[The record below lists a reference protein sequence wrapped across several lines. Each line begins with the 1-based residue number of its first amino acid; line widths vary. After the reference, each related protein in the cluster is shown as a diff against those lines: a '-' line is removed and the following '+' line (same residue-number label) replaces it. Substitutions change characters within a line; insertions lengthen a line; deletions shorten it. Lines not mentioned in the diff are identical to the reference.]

1 MAVLLFHSG
10 LLANGCPSAEDT
22 HLLHGEM
29 ACAAMDEAWME
40 LEGDMLRLTGRY
52 EYVMGFGHHYLA
64 QTNSGPS
71 QILYTVRY

>member
-1 MAVLLFHSG
+1 MAVLPFIPG

-40 LEGDMLRLTGRY
+40 LEEICYALPGVTSM
-52 EYVMGFGHHYLA
+52 
-64 QTNSGPS
+64 
-71 QILYTVRY
+71 